1 MITITFRREQKSID
15 YYKYTPFSIDTL
27 HLYEYTGIIDINNID
42 SYIETNFILGHSKN
56 YSNRILTH
64 IYGYDKIILKYKNW
78 GDKMMSK
85 QRTYI
90 AIDLKLFCGNS
101 GV

>member
-56 YSNRILTH
+56 YSNHILTH
-64 IYGYDKIILKYKNW
+64 IYVYDKTYDYILITEDSLNYNDVRINIRNISI
-78 GDKMMSK
+78 DKIL
-85 QRTYI
+85 Q
-90 AIDLKLFCGNS
+90 
-101 GV
+101 